1 MKMTN
6 DKGKYSQYLTVAG
19 SYFAN
24 KGWVHLLLAG
34 GLYILYKMFFRTSLP
49 FFLTISSLPL
59 MTAIFLLIIKYSKQS
74 FYTLFTLQFL
84 LAAAYAVTDI
94 PLGVATLMCTLFVV
108 VLLFAYGMHE
118 KIDWSES
125 RNGMLML
132 FLIWGVYC
140 ILEIANPNNVQAA
153 WNISITHYLIYPIV
167 CAVIV
172 PLAIRNI
179 KGIQWLLIIW
189 SLFIL
194 LAAAKGYWQ
203 KNYGFNEREQY
214 FLYVLGG
221 ARTHIIW
228 SGIRYFSFFSDAAN
242 FGVHM
247 AMGVSL
253 FGISLFYIKGVW
265 LKIYFIIVIIAAIY
279 GMGISG
285 TRAAIALPIGALGSF
300 IILSRNRKACITGIS
315 VLALL
320 FLFFVCT
327 NIGDDNQYIRKM
339 RSAFRPSQDA
349 SYQLRV
355 DNRKKMRELMIH
367 KPFGYGI
374 GLSKGDRFYP
384 KERMPYPPDS
394 WLVSVWVETGIIGL
408 VLYLAVH
415 GVLFAWSNG
424 N

>member
-19 SYFAN
+19 NYFAN

-59 MTAIFLLIIKYSKQS
+59 MTVIFLLIIKYSKQS
-74 FYTLFTLQFL
+74 FYTLFILQFL

-94 PLGVATLMCTLFVV
+94 PLGVATLMCTLFAV

-179 KGIQWLLIIW
+179 GKKTVVLMNVSSIFYTFWEEQELI
-189 SLFIL
+189 
-194 LAAAKGYWQ
+194 
-203 KNYGFNEREQY
+203 
-214 FLYVLGG
+214 
-221 ARTHIIW
+221 
-228 SGIRYFSFFSDAAN
+228 
-242 FGVHM
+242 
-247 AMGVSL
+247 L
-253 FGISLFYIKGVW
+253 FGPVFVISHSSVMQRTSAYTW
-265 LKIYFIIVIIAAIY
+265 LWVFHFLEFHFFI
-279 GMGISG
+279 
-285 TRAAIALPIGALGSF
+285 
-300 IILSRNRKACITGIS
+300 
-315 VLALL
+315 
-320 FLFFVCT
+320 
-327 NIGDDNQYIRKM
+327 
-339 RSAFRPSQDA
+339 
-349 SYQLRV
+349 
-355 DNRKKMRELMIH
+355 
-367 KPFGYGI
+367 
-374 GLSKGDRFYP
+374 
-384 KERMPYPPDS
+384 
-394 WLVSVWVETGIIGL
+394 
-408 VLYLAVH
+408 
-415 GVLFAWSNG
+415 
-424 N
+424 

>member
-19 SYFAN
+19 NYFAN

-59 MTAIFLLIIKYSKQS
+59 MTVIFLLIIKYSKQS
-74 FYTLFTLQFL
+74 FYTLFILQFL

-94 PLGVATLMCTLFVV
+94 PLGVATLMCTLFAV

-203 KNYGFNEREQY
+203 KNCGFNEREQY

-247 AMGVSL
+247 AMGISL

-265 LKIYFIIVIIAAIY
+265 LKIYFILVIIAAIY

-285 TRAAIALPIGALGSF
+285 TRAAIASSAYRCFREFHYSF
-300 IILSRNRKACITGIS
+300 TQSQSMYYRYFSSCLVILVFRMY
-315 VLALL
+315 
-320 FLFFVCT
+320 
-327 NIGDDNQYIRKM
+327 QYR
-339 RSAFRPSQDA
+339 R
-349 SYQLRV
+349 
-355 DNRKKMRELMIH
+355 
-367 KPFGYGI
+367 
-374 GLSKGDRFYP
+374 
-384 KERMPYPPDS
+384 
-394 WLVSVWVETGIIGL
+394 
-408 VLYLAVH
+408 
-415 GVLFAWSNG
+415 
-424 N
+424 

>member
-203 KNYGFNEREQY
+203 KNCGFNEREQY
-214 FLYVLGG
+214 FYTFWEEQEL
-221 ARTHIIW
+221 I
-228 SGIRYFSFFSDAAN
+228 
-242 FGVHM
+242 
-247 AMGVSL
+247 L
-253 FGISLFYIKGVW
+253 FGPVFVISHSSVMQRTSAYTW
-265 LKIYFIIVIIAAIY
+265 LWVFHFLEFHFFI
-279 GMGISG
+279 
-285 TRAAIALPIGALGSF
+285 
-300 IILSRNRKACITGIS
+300 
-315 VLALL
+315 
-320 FLFFVCT
+320 
-327 NIGDDNQYIRKM
+327 
-339 RSAFRPSQDA
+339 
-349 SYQLRV
+349 
-355 DNRKKMRELMIH
+355 
-367 KPFGYGI
+367 
-374 GLSKGDRFYP
+374 
-384 KERMPYPPDS
+384 
-394 WLVSVWVETGIIGL
+394 
-408 VLYLAVH
+408 
-415 GVLFAWSNG
+415 
-424 N
+424 

>member
-19 SYFAN
+19 NYFAN

-59 MTAIFLLIIKYSKQS
+59 MTVIFLLIIKYSKQS
-74 FYTLFTLQFL
+74 FYTLFILQFL

-94 PLGVATLMCTLFVV
+94 PLGVATLMCTLFAV

-203 KNYGFNEREQY
+203 KKTVVLMNVSSIFYTFWEEQE
-214 FLYVLGG
+214 L
-221 ARTHIIW
+221 I
-228 SGIRYFSFFSDAAN
+228 
-242 FGVHM
+242 
-247 AMGVSL
+247 L
-253 FGISLFYIKGVW
+253 FGPVFVISHSSVMQRTSAYTW
-265 LKIYFIIVIIAAIY
+265 LWVFHFLEFHFFI
-279 GMGISG
+279 
-285 TRAAIALPIGALGSF
+285 
-300 IILSRNRKACITGIS
+300 
-315 VLALL
+315 
-320 FLFFVCT
+320 
-327 NIGDDNQYIRKM
+327 
-339 RSAFRPSQDA
+339 
-349 SYQLRV
+349 
-355 DNRKKMRELMIH
+355 
-367 KPFGYGI
+367 
-374 GLSKGDRFYP
+374 
-384 KERMPYPPDS
+384 
-394 WLVSVWVETGIIGL
+394 
-408 VLYLAVH
+408 
-415 GVLFAWSNG
+415 
-424 N
+424 